1 MHPGYFHRVIAE
13 TPTRLWINNPSE
25 ADARRA
31 IAAGATGC
39 TTNPA
44 YCSKLLES
52 EPTYLHEAIDRA
64 LIESHDDDE
73 VAGLVYAEATLR
85 IAKLFLPMYEK
96 SGGRLGFVTMQGD
109 PRIDDDHRA
118 ITEEALRFRHV
129 GPNYMAK
136 VPVTAAGMQAIEAL
150 LELEVPVCAT
160 EVFSLAQ
167 AVPACELYER
177 VTAKTGKRPALF
189 VTHITGILD
198 QYWEGIVRSEQIDI
212 PQEILAQAGCI
223 VARSQY
229 RMFKERGY
237 QAVMLGGGARGLHHF
252 TEMVGG
258 DLCVT
263 LNWGTVAS
271 LIEKDPSV
279 VSRINVDPSP
289 GELEVLISKL
299 PGFDRALRQDLMSVP
314 DFKDFGPLV
323 LFRTM
328 FLNGYARLLDEIANH
343 RVRRRG
349 ASAR

>member
-1 MHPGYFHRVIAE
+1 
-13 TPTRLWINNPSE
+13 
-25 ADARRA
+25 
-31 IAAGATGC
+31 
-39 TTNPA
+39 
-44 YCSKLLES
+44 
-52 EPTYLHEAIDRA
+52 
-64 LIESHDDDE
+64 
-73 VAGLVYAEATLR
+73 
-85 IAKLFLPMYEK
+85 
-96 SGGRLGFVTMQGD
+96 
-109 PRIDDDHRA
+109 
-118 ITEEALRFRHV
+118 
-129 GPNYMAK
+129 
-136 VPVTAAGMQAIEAL
+136 
-150 LELEVPVCAT
+150 
-160 EVFSLAQ
+160 
-167 AVPACELYER
+167 
-177 VTAKTGKRPALF
+177 
-189 VTHITGILD
+189 
-198 QYWEGIVRSEQIDI
+198 
-212 PQEILAQAGCI
+212 
-223 VARSQY
+223 
-229 RMFKERGY
+229 MFKERGY

-328 FLNGYARLLDEIANH
+328 FLNGYARLVDEIANH